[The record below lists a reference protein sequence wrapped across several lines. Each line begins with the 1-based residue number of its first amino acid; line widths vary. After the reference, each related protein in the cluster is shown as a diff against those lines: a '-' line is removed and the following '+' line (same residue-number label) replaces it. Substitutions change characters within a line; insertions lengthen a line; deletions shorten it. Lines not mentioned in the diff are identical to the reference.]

1 MVLVAALLLGSSLSA
16 RSWAEVNCDRGTN
29 FADYAGPAVLTSD
42 PVHVGAVTHTVL
54 SVGGKRYDVWAT
66 GSPGRRL
73 LRRSAMQV
81 VWVEGRL
88 GPLRGTRWRRLA
100 VRHIVGQMD
109 VRAVLDWSTGSPLA
123 RSTQRTR
130 DALARG
136 AMPLD
141 AVDRSLFL
149 GLVIGDDR
157 AEPTRLVDDFRR
169 SGLGHLTAVS
179 GQNVAFLLAVATP
192 LLRRCRPGWRWM
204 LTIGLL
210 AWFAAL
216 TRFEPSVLRAT
227 VMAGLA
233 ATAFTLGRSAS
244 PVRLLGLAVTA
255 LVLVDP
261 FLVWAPGFWLSV
273 SATAGIVLLARRL
286 AAAIPGPRW
295 IALAVGVTLSA
306 QVGVA
311 PVAWTVFGREAVWA
325 LPANLL
331 AEPVAAFVMTYGLPA
346 GLLAGLVPAPVAA
359 LLHGPTLFSLRWI
372 RLVAATA
379 AQGDW
384 PWARPFV
391 SVAGALLVLWLLRRS
406 TRAVGSAQ

>member
-1 MVLVAALLLGSSLSA
+1 MDLRAL
-16 RSWAEVNCDRGTN
+16 
-29 FADYAGPAVLTSD
+29 P
-42 PVHVGAVTHTVL
+42 
-54 SVGGKRYDVWAT
+54 
-66 GSPGRRL
+66 
-73 LRRSAMQV
+73 
-81 VWVEGRL
+81 
-88 GPLRGTRWRRLA
+88 
-100 VRHIVGQMD
+100 
-109 VRAVLDWSTGSPLA
+109 DWSAGSPLA

-130 DALARG
+130 NALARG
-136 AMPLD
+136 AAPLGP
-141 AVDRSLFL
+141 VDRSLFL

-157 AEPTRLVDDFRR
+157 DEPPALVDDFRR

-192 LLRRCRPGWRWM
+192 LLRRCRPGWRWT
-204 LTIGLL
+204 LTLALL

-233 ATAFTLGRSAS
+233 ATSFVLGRSAS
-244 PVRLLGLAVTA
+244 PVRLLALAVTV

-261 FLVWAPGFWLSV
+261 LLVWSPGFWLSV

-286 AAAIPGPRW
+286 AIAIPGPRW
-295 IALAVGVTLSA
+295 LALAAAVTLSA

-346 GLLAGLVPAPVAA
+346 GLLAGLLPGPLAA
-359 LLHGPTLFSLRWI
+359 VLHGPTLFSLRWI

-391 SVAGALLVLWLLRRS
+391 SVGGAVMVVWLLRRS